1 MAARNPYEVLGVKPG
16 ATDAEIRTTYR
27 KLAKQ
32 FHPDLNPGNK
42 TAEARFKEIGSA
54 YAIVGD
60 KDKRARFD
68 KGEIDASGA
77 ERPQNPYAD
86 YRHYAEA
93 DAGERYR
100 GSGFRG
106 AENMSPDD
114 LEDLFSFFGDR
125 AGRGGAGGGGNGGA
139 RQFKL
144 RGEDRRYLLRVDFL
158 DAINGANKRLDLPDG
173 KSLDVRIPAGLR
185 DGQILR
191 LGGQGGAGL
200 GGGPPGDA
208 LIEVHVE
215 PHPLFRREGDDI
227 HLELP
232 VALTEAVLGA
242 KVAVPTADGNVTMS
256 IPANSNSGRV
266 LRLKGKGAPKPGLMG
281 ERGDEYVTLKVML
294 PDQAEPELAAFLKDW
309 APKHPYDPRSKLR

>member
-1 MAARNPYEVLGVKPG
+1 MAARNPYEVLGVK
-16 ATDAEIRTTYR
+16 ADAADSEIRTTYR

-42 TAEARFKEIGSA
+42 TAEARFKEIGGA
-54 YAIVGD
+54 YGIVGD
-60 KDKRARFD
+60 KEKRARFD

-77 ERPQNPYAD
+77 ERPQNPYGD

-106 AENMSPDD
+106 GENMAP
-114 LEDLFSFFGDR
+114 EDMEELFSFFGSR
-125 AGRGGAGGGGNGGA
+125 AGRNNGRGGNGG
-139 RQFKL
+139 RKFKL
-144 RGEDRRYLLRVDFL
+144 RGEDRHYLLRVDFL
-158 DAINGANKRLDLPDG
+158 DAINGAQKRLDLPEG

-191 LGGQGGAGL
+191 LGGQGGAGV
-200 GGGPPGDA
+200 GGPPGDA

-232 VALTEAVLGA
+232 LTIGEALLGA
-242 KVAVPTADGNVTMS
+242 KVAVPTADGNVTMA

-266 LRLKGKGAPKPGLMG
+266 LRLKGKGAPKPGLKG

-294 PDQAEPELAAFLKDW
+294 PEEPEPELAAFLKEW
-309 APKHPYDPRSKLR
+309 SAKHPYDPRSRLR

>member
-1 MAARNPYEVLGVKPG
+1 MASRNPYEVLGVKPEASDG
-16 ATDAEIRTTYR
+16 EIRATYR
-27 KLAKQ
+27 KLAKK

-42 TAEARFKEIGSA
+42 QAEARFKEIGSA
-54 YAIVGD
+54 YGIVGD

-77 ERPQNPYAD
+77 ERPQQPYGD

-93 DAGERYR
+93 EAGERYH
-100 GSGFRG
+100 GSGFHG
-106 AENMSPDD
+106 AENMTPED
-114 LEDLFSFFGDR
+114 LEDLFAYFG
-125 AGRGGAGGGGNGGA
+125 GRGEARGGGGGNGGA
-139 RQFKL
+139 RQFRV
-144 RGEDRRYLLRVDFL
+144 RGQDRHYILHVDFL
-158 DAINGANKRLDLPDG
+158 DAINGAKKRLDLPQG

-191 LGGQGGAGL
+191 LEGQGGAGL

-208 LIEVHVE
+208 LIEVRVA
-215 PHPLFRREGDDI
+215 PHPMFRREGDDI

-232 VALTEAVLGA
+232 VTLAEAVLGA
-242 KVAVPTADGNVTMS
+242 KVAVPTADGNVTMA

-266 LRLKGKGAPKPGLMG
+266 LRLKGKGAPKPGLKG

-294 PDQAEPELAAFLKDW
+294 PDQPDAELAAFLKDW
-309 APKHPYDPRSKLR
+309 APKHAYNPRGAAR